1 MSKMP
6 LWRLLYSC
14 SKLSADEQGKI
25 QDKLT
30 DVSFTC
36 GSPIEDL
43 GDDLPVYTRSLNCY
57 EPVEKLYYS
66 GGYEAICVYC
76 GSTDNLNDQEE
87 CSHLPQCA
95 DCSEIEK
102 IKK

>member
-1 MSKMP
+1 MLMCEECS

-14 SKLSADEQGKI
+14 TKLSAEEQGNV
-25 QDKLT
+25 QDKLA

-43 GDDLPVYTRSLNCY
+43 GDDLPVYTRILNCY

-66 GGYEAICVYC
+66 AGYEAIRVYC
-76 GSTDNLNDQEE
+76 GSTDNLNVQEDS
-87 CSHLPQCA
+87 SHLP
-95 DCSEIEK
+95 
-102 IKK
+102 